1 MGNWIDC
8 VRSRKTPNASAE
20 IGFRSAIA
28 VHMANLAYRHQK
40 CHPDSEGVTLKTV
53 PAIPS
58 YCSLFAVRWLVERF
72 SRRYQYA
79 RNLGLVL
86 GRLAQAVV
94 LVFGPLVVATVVA
107 PSFHTSDLV
116 QVLGIGGI
124 AIAFAFRDIL
134 QNFLAGV
141 LFLLHEPFRLSD
153 QIKVGRV

>member
-1 MGNWIDC
+1 
-8 VRSRKTPNASAE
+8 VRDHFENRAGDT
-20 IGFRSAIA
+20 F
-28 VHMANLAYRHQK
+28 VLLA
-40 CHPDSEGVTLKTV
+40 
-53 PAIPS
+53 
-58 YCSLFAVRWLVERF
+58 FAVRWLVERF

>member
-1 MGNWIDC
+1 M
-8 VRSRKTPNASAE
+8 RRLRLASARPSRYIWPTWL
-20 IGFRSAIA
+20 IGIRSAIQIVRGHFENRA
-28 VHMANLAYRHQK
+28 GDTFVLLA
-40 CHPDSEGVTLKTV
+40 
-53 PAIPS
+53 
-58 YCSLFAVRWLVERF
+58 FAVRWLVERF

-134 QNFLAGV
+134 QNFLAGI